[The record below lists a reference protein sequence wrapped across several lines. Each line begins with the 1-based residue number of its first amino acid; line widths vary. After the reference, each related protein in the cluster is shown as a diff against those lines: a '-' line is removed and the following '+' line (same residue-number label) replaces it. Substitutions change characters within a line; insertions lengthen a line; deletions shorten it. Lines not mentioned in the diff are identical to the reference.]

1 VLTYDLVVLGA
12 DWGHGRRRG
21 WLSNLHLGARD
32 PAGGG
37 FVMVGKCF
45 KGLTDE
51 LLTWQTAA
59 LLERETARRGISVL
73 VAPEL
78 VVEIAIDGVQSSSR
92 YAGGVALRFARV
104 KRYRPDR
111 DVDSANTI
119 DALRALLAV
128 RPA

>member
-1 VLTYDLVVLGA
+1 
-12 DWGHGRRRG
+12 
-21 WLSNLHLGARD
+21 
-32 PAGGG
+32 
-37 FVMVGKCF
+37 MVGKCF